1 MNSIINATN
10 VSQCLEYLMELATLK
25 WWQFRKAAI
34 LKNRI
39 KNQFLLPMQAD
50 QRKVK
55 PLHRSYQEMLEDF
68 KGGIKL

>member
-1 MNSIINATN
+1 MNDIINATN
-10 VSQCLEYLMELATLK
+10 VTQCLEYLMELSTLK

-55 PLHRSYQEMLEDF
+55 PILR
-68 KGGIKL
+68 